1 MVYLE
6 FLSFPFFSCLFL
18 SFFPFILSFY
28 LSEVRPPKSDSIK
41 RLRNYN
47 IVRVF
52 RTYCVFCFD
61 ISIIQDIDC
70 DNFHVCKSV
79 CIERAL
85 VCDGYVSCPDGSD
98 ETDCFNGKHKM
109 IC

>member
-1 MVYLE
+1 MKIKRKEKGKKTEKRWERKTKRKFAINMVYLE
-6 FLSFPFFSCLFL
+6 FLPFPFFSCLFL

-52 RTYCVFCFD
+52 RTLL
-61 ISIIQDIDC
+61 
-70 DNFHVCKSV
+70 
-79 CIERAL
+79 CIL
-85 VCDGYVSCPDGSD
+85 
-98 ETDCFNGKHKM
+98 F
-109 IC
+109 